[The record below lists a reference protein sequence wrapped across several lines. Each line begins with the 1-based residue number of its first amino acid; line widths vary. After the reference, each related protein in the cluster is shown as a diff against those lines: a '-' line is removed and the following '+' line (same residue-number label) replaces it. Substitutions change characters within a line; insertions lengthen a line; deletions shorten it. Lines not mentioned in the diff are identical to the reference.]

1 MAESGFAPLMPKA
14 RLILLALASLAVA
27 IGSAGAA
34 PPAKAPG
41 AAARAFAVKV
51 VVPGSDGGA
60 TPVLA
65 APPHDQVSF
74 LDGFQYPS
82 DGSVLSVGAI
92 AVGAGT
98 TSGATARS
106 TASSDVSAVS
116 LFKGELTADALSARA
131 TGFAGSNSAAGDFA
145 GSTLTNLVVLGQPVT
160 PAPNFRVAL
169 GDWGYALTLAQAT
182 DPTAPKGAKGHKGTI
197 TALIVHLNTDHGGL
211 PAGSE
216 IQLGYAE
223 AAAQTAPPTPEP
235 KPSTGPP
242 AGFTPGRHDE
252 TNGALEA
259 ARAGRR
265 QVPRF
270 GSPLTVHPRLTA
282 GGYVFPVYGASSYT
296 DTFGAARGDITSG
309 WHHGDDIFGQVG
321 QPLLAVA
328 DGTVFSIG
336 WNEIGGNRL
345 WLRDGQGNQ
354 FYYAHLSAF
363 STAAGEGAHV
373 RAGTVVGFMGNTGDA
388 ITTPPHLHFEVHPV
402 SFLFVGYDGAA
413 NPTPYLD
420 AWKRLEDLKFPIAS
434 GWTPLVP
441 GGARAPQAGAILLG
455 VSDISTAD
463 GLDPRSLER
472 AFEARVGPAAA
483 P

>member
-1 MAESGFAPLMPKA
+1 MPKA
-14 RLILLALASLAVA
+14 RFIVLALAGLAVA

-34 PPAKAPG
+34 APAKAPG

-51 VVPGSDGGA
+51 VVPGSDGA
-60 TPVLA
+60 STPVLA
-65 APPHDQVSF
+65 APPPGQVSY
-74 LDGFQYPS
+74 LDGFSYPD
-82 DGSVLSVGAI
+82 DGSVLTAGAI
-92 AVGAGT
+92 SVGAGT
-98 TSGATARS
+98 TSGATATS
-106 TASSDVSAVS
+106 TASSNVSAVS
-116 LFKGELTADALSARA
+116 LFKGEITADALS
-131 TGFAGSNSAAGDFA
+131 GSAKAVAWSNAADGDFA
-145 GSTLTNLVVLGQPVT
+145 GSALTNLVVLGQPVT
-160 PAPNFRVAL
+160 PAPNLRVAL

-197 TALIVHLNTDHGGL
+197 TALIVHLNIDHGGL

-223 AAAQTAPPTPEP
+223 AAAQTAPPAPEA
-235 KPSTGPP
+235 KPPTGPP

-259 ARAGRR
+259 ARAGRK
-265 QVPRF
+265 PGPLF
-270 GSPLTVHPRLTA
+270 GQPPTVHPPLTA

-296 DTFGAARGDITSG
+296 DTFGAARGDIASG

-336 WNEIGGNRL
+336 WNEVGGNRI

-363 STAAGEGAHV
+363 STAAREGTHV
-373 RAGTVVGFMGNTGDA
+373 RAGTVIGFMGNTGDA
-388 ITTPPHLHFEVHPV
+388 ITTPPHLHFEIHPV
-402 SFLFVGYDGAA
+402 SLLFMDYDGAV

-420 AWKRLEDLKFPIAS
+420 AWKRLEDLKFPISA
-434 GWTPLVP
+434 GWAPLVP

-472 AFEARVGPAAA
+472 AFEARVSLSAA

>member
-1 MAESGFAPLMPKA
+1 MSKA
-14 RLILLALASLAVA
+14 RFILLALACLAVA

-51 VVPGSDGGA
+51 VVAGSDGAA

-65 APPHDQVSF
+65 APPRDQVSF
-74 LDGFQYPS
+74 LDSFHYPS
-82 DGSVLSVGAI
+82 DGSVLTAGAI

-98 TSGATARS
+98 TSGATATS
-106 TASSDVSAVS
+106 TASSDVSSVS
-116 LFKGELTADALSARA
+116 LFKGEITVDAVSARA
-131 TGFAGSNSAAGDFA
+131 RGVAGRSNAGGDFA
-145 GSTLTNLVVLGQPVT
+145 GSALTNLVVLGQAVT
-160 PAPNFRVAL
+160 PAPNLRVAL
-169 GDWGYALTLAQAT
+169 ADWGYALTLVQAT

-197 TALIVHLNTDHGGL
+197 IALIVHLNTDHGGL

-223 AAAQTAPPTPEP
+223 AAAQTAPPAPES

-242 AGFTPGRHDE
+242 TRFIPGRHDE

-265 QVPRF
+265 HAPRF
-270 GSPLTVHPRLTA
+270 GLPPTVHPRLTA

-296 DTFGAARGDITSG
+296 NTFGAARGDIASG

-321 QPLLAVA
+321 QPLLAVS

-363 STAAGEGAHV
+363 STAAREGAHV

-402 SFLFVGYDGAA
+402 SLLFMDYDGAV

-420 AWKRLEDLKFPIAS
+420 AWNRLEDLKFPISA
-434 GWTPLVP
+434 GWAPLVP

-472 AFEARVGPAAA
+472 AFEARVSPAAA
-483 P
+483 AP